1 MIAAEEALLRLQE
14 GNARFVSGDTDTVS
28 GAVAFLD
35 GDVR

>member
-1 MIAAEEALLRLQE
+1 MIAVEEALPRLQQ

-35 GDVR
+35 GDLR